1 MELINN
7 TNQELEQYK
16 KARKKV
22 VEIKGFYSH
31 LIFYISANLV
41 MIFINLK
48 YSPEYLWF
56 LWPFMGWGVSVM
68 IHAIITF
75 NWIPFLD
82 KNWEQNKIKQFMDE
96 ETNNNKKYQ

>member
-56 LWPFMGWGVSVM
+56 LWPFMGLGVSVM

>member
-1 MELINN
+1 MELINT

-48 YSPEYLWF
+48 YSPENLWF
-56 LWPFMGWGVSVM
+56 LWPFMGWGLSVL
-68 IHAIITF
+68 IHSIVTF

-82 KNWEQNKIKQFMDE
+82 KNWEQNKIKQFMEE
-96 ETNNNKKYQ
+96 ETKNITKYQ